1 MKIQNFDQL
10 KKDFADSKIL
20 IFKDKISK
28 KKSVDFI
35 LKFEIRNKFEIH
47 FKSLILNDHFGYY
60 FGYYKHFEITWFSI
74 PVYFLRDYDLEI
86 I

>member
-10 KKDFADSKIL
+10 KRDFAVGKIL
-20 IFKDKISK
+20 IFKHKISK

-35 LKFEIRNKFEIH
+35 LKFKIRNNSEIH
-47 FKSLILNDHFGYY
+47 FKSLILNDSFGYQKS
-60 FGYYKHFEITWFSI
+60 FDEVWFSI
-74 PVYFLRDYDLEI
+74 PAYYLHECDIEI